1 MAHKGGDH
9 VAGGPAFRLGA
20 LFGQGRR
27 SLIGATNGRAR
38 DAQLNQRPFGPLG
51 LGGADHD
58 RNPIAVGGEH
68 IQGQLLQPPAHRQLL
83 TKPRLNHDPAG
94 GRQMI
99 DQTAIL
105 GLVSGVQVQQVG
117 QIVVQ
122 PQQPTMGID
131 QAQAARR
138 LAQQIQQ
145 DGRTLHLGR
154 QVQRRQVQMATQGRL
169 DQIGFGHMGTVAL
182 GRQDDPARLGD
193 VALHPVPHEGRR

>member
-1 MAHKGGDH
+1 
-9 VAGGPAFRLGA
+9 
-20 LFGQGRR
+20 
-27 SLIGATNGRAR
+27 
-38 DAQLNQRPFGPLG
+38 
-51 LGGADHD
+51 
-58 RNPIAVGGEH
+58 
-68 IQGQLLQPPAHRQLL
+68 
-83 TKPRLNHDPAG
+83 
-94 GRQMI
+94 MI

-105 GLVSGVQVQQVG
+105 GLVSGGQVQQVG

-182 GRQDDPARLGD
+182 RRQDDPARLGD